1 MTKAMYA
8 FSGDPITYGHID
20 IIKRAAAIFDEI
32 IVGIGTNPDKKY
44 LFSLE
49 ERTEMAQR
57 SLCSFQNV
65 EVISFE
71 GLLVDYA
78 YEHNIPVII
87 KGVRDEKDL
96 AYEEVLHYAG
106 QSQKLGIETFLL
118 PTMPKKVHISSSMA
132 KAMQKEHG
140 EIHQYVTFSVKQC
153 LEEKISH
160 QYIVGVTGE
169 TGVGKSTLCTFW
181 EEHGKNKGISVHH
194 IELDQIGHD
203 ILSKLQ
209 EPVYQKIRKKIV
221 RAFGAVQQQ
230 DGTIDRKALGDI
242 VFQDSAKIKK
252 LNEIMHKPI
261 RVRLRH
267 ELRGKNGII
276 LLNAALLAETE
287 TTYLCNN
294 NVILITADKQS
305 QERRLQE
312 RNLDMEQITRRLA
325 SQYTAEQKK
334 CMVEKEMAKQH
345 HGKVWVIDNSDGCN
359 EKEREHVFDEVIKE
373 LKVK

>member
-1 MTKAMYA
+1 MYA
-8 FSGDPITYGHID
+8 FSGDPITYGHMD
-20 IIKRAAAIFDEI
+20 IIKRAAVIFDNVV
-32 IVGIGTNPDKKY
+32 VGIGTNPDKTY
-44 LFSLE
+44 LFTLE

-57 SLCSFQNV
+57 SLCSFRNV
-65 EVISFE
+65 DVISFE

-78 YEHNIPVII
+78 YEHNITVII

-118 PTMPKKVHISSSMA
+118 PTMPKKAHISSSIV
-132 KAMQKEHG
+132 KAVQKEHG
-140 EIHQYVTFSVKQC
+140 EIHRYVTLYVKQC
-153 LEEKISH
+153 LEQKISQ
-160 QYIVGVTGE
+160 QYIIGVTGE

-181 EEHGKNKGISVHH
+181 ENWGKSKGLYVHH
-194 IELDQIGHD
+194 IELDHIGHD
-203 ILSKLQ
+203 ILSQLQ

-242 VFQDSAKIKK
+242 VFQNSMHIKK
-252 LNEIMHKPI
+252 LNDVMHKPI
-261 RVRLRH
+261 RVRLRRA
-267 ELRGKNGII
+267 LRGKTGII

-294 NVILITADKQS
+294 NVILVTTDKQS
-305 QERRLQE
+305 QERRLRE
-312 RNLDMEQITRRLA
+312 RNLDMEQIARRLA

-334 CMVEKEMAKQH
+334 CIIEKETTKQN
-345 HGKVWVIDNSDGCN
+345 HGNIWVIDNSDGCD
-359 EKEREHVFDEVIKE
+359 EKERERVFDEVLQE
-373 LKVK
+373 LRIT